1 MESATGSAKGSAD
14 IRRRGTSSLWPRKA
28 FDSAVL
34 VIIAICLELASEER
48 RWLRM
53 MTEAVVRGGRSPDRL
68 GAQEHTARL
77 KVRTMV

>member
-1 MESATGSAKGSAD
+1 
-14 IRRRGTSSLWPRKA
+14 
-28 FDSAVL
+28 
-34 VIIAICLELASEER
+34 
-48 RWLRM
+48 M